1 MGVLI
6 LFWLRFQYCHTATH
20 TGGATLDFEVE
31 LLSLTKKPFFSMPQG
46 NGFITA
52 IFAIGAI
59 VVAVYK
65 LYERA
70 NKQQEELRGSKKKD
84 KETKRSSGKTKKKN

>member
-1 MGVLI
+1 M
-6 LFWLRFQYCHTATH
+6 
-20 TGGATLDFEVE
+20 DFEIE

-52 IFAIGAI
+52 IVGVSI
-59 VVAVYK
+59 VVVVVYK

-70 NKQQEELRGSKKKD
+70 SQQQEELRGSKKKD
-84 KETKRSSGKTKKKN
+84 KETKRSSGKTPKKKN

>member
-1 MGVLI
+1 ME
-6 LFWLRFQYCHTATH
+6 
-20 TGGATLDFEVE
+20 FEVE

-52 IFAIGAI
+52 IFAIGA
-59 VVAVYK
+59 VVVVVYK

-70 NKQQEELRGSKKKD
+70 SKQQEELRGSKKKD
-84 KETKRSSGKTKKKN
+84 KETKRSSGKTPRKKNN